1 MRNQPSCSSVLQDL
15 RRWIQTTIEYNSKNR
30 EGTEL
35 MTGITLLGEL
45 LEREIEKEKFKPF
58 FHGSIH
64 CSIRTNWYSGLQ
76 SHSQVSSLQPSRSS
90 LKRKRSVNTTV
101 SESAQKTVSH
111 SVSEKSSGTKKTI
124 VRRGIISS
132 DSDDSDKD
140 DDFSVS
146 TVHETKKHKS
156 SEAEEHKSVP
166 KAKSSESRSTI
177 SVKLSLHHRDSSHER
192 PSKPPAPAKP
202 RSVSSSDQSL
212 KDVLL
217 QHLDRLM
224 KNPKYNLFVDPV
236 PRSCEDYYD
245 IIQTPICLS
254 GIRSR
259 LQDYYYRSVGR
270 FKKDMMLLVG
280 NCVYYNMLLTP
291 EQTENRKLAYALHR
305 DLLRILQSR
314 DVNPRGGK
322 VDDLQSLERVYTDV
336 LEKVYSVRKG
346 EYQLILYFA
355 VDNSRLKDYNHYVK
369 NIINLRQIIDRMLAM
384 DYYTSLTQTTD
395 KNCLLNDF
403 CQLFDNC
410 ITYWHRYR
418 PSEGKKYIDA
428 AQVLRRQVTTIMEGI
443 ENGLHDSVRHAFQA
457 IREDKAQQ
465 RAALLEKKRA
475 ETKPTLLSPHADYY
489 EKFAKPAAPAPITRP
504 PPRLPESNELLG
516 HTSGRWVTLVACKVV
531 NPGTPRQCAV

>member
-1 MRNQPSCSSVLQDL
+1 
-15 RRWIQTTIEYNSKNR
+15 
-30 EGTEL
+30 

-58 FHGSIH
+58 FHGNIH

-76 SHSQVSSLQPSRSS
+76 SHSQASSLQASRSS

-101 SESAQKTVSH
+101 SESAPKSVTH
-111 SVSEKSSGTKKTI
+111 SASEKPSGSKKAI

-146 TVHETKKHKS
+146 SVHETKKRKS
-156 SEAEEHKSVP
+156 SETDEHKP
-166 KAKSSESRSTI
+166 ATKAKSSESRSTI
-177 SVKLSLHHRDSSHER
+177 SVKLSLHPRDSSHER
-192 PSKPPAPAKP
+192 SSRPPAAKP
-202 RSVSSSDQSL
+202 RSVSTSDQSL

-217 QHLDRLM
+217 LHLDRLM

-245 IIQTPICLS
+245 IIQTPICLNH
-254 GIRSR
+254 IRSK

-291 EQTENRKLAYALHR
+291 EQTENRKLAYELHR

-314 DVNPRGGK
+314 DVNPRGGQ
-322 VDDLQSLERVYTDV
+322 VDELLSLERVYTDI

-369 NIINLRQIIDRMLAM
+369 NIINLRQIIDRMLSM

-410 ITYWHRYR
+410 ITYWHKYR

-428 AQVLRRQVTTIMEGI
+428 AQVLRRQVTTIMETI

-457 IREDKAQQ
+457 IREEKAQQ

-475 ETKPTLLSPHADYY
+475 ETKPALLSPHADYY
-489 EKFAKPAAPAPITRP
+489 EKFTKPAVSAPLTRP
-504 PPRLPESNELLG
+504 PPRLPEPNELLG
-516 HTSGRWVTLVACKVV
+516 HTSGR
-531 NPGTPRQCAV
+531 